1 MDELTILV
9 PKIYPPENNDI
20 VSNQLKN
27 IFSKL
32 KLDFKIKIY
41 WIVFQPYEFEQYS
54 MDESTIID
62 YHKFHDAIEIIDKFK
77 PDIIIT
83 EVVLGFN
90 GIAFST
96 AGKFRKIPVV
106 TISNPGN
113 NEKMSKKFQFKM
125 FLRLFFSQKILG
137 DVSDSNKKFGYF
149 IWALQRY
156 SFLIST
162 LKKCNKNIIELM
174 KFFWIYPRIQIFSN
188 TYFKMHPILSGDLN
202 ICFNKHHYDM
212 LLNSNFDKETLV
224 ITGDP
229 AYDHVYDQIQ
239 KISVS
244 SINTDKINILLCLSS
259 MHEHGWLSKE
269 EDDKIVLE
277 IIDIILQNPKFEI
290 ALKIHPFSSSYDEY
304 DLLLK
309 HTSHY
314 VKIYQKENTIELM
327 NNFHVMINYGSSN
340 VVIDTILSKKP
351 VVMYILNLN
360 KEFNRFY
367 DPNVIIG
374 CTKILELPDAIKKSM
389 EKTISNKSFTSYI
402 ENHIGRYDGK
412 SADRSVIEIK
422 KLLNNLKTKNHK
434 KI

>member
-20 VSNQLKN
+20 VSNELKN

-32 KLDFKIKIY
+32 KRDFKIKIY

-54 MDESTIID
+54 MDESTVID

-77 PDIIIT
+77 PDVIIT

-90 GIAFST
+90 GIAFAT

-113 NEKMSKKFQFKM
+113 NEKTSKNFQFKM
-125 FLRLFFSQKILG
+125 FVRLFLSQKILG
-137 DVSDSNKKFGYF
+137 DTSDSNKKFGFF

-162 LKKCNKNIIELM
+162 LKKCNKSTVELI

-212 LLNSNFDKETLV
+212 LLNSNFDKQTLV

-239 KISVS
+239 KIPKS
-244 SINTDKINILLCLSS
+244 SQNTDKIHVLLSLSS

-269 EDDKIVLE
+269 EDDKIVLD
-277 IIDIILQNPKFEI
+277 IIDIILQNPEFEI

-309 HTSHY
+309 QTSHN
-314 VKIYQKENTIELM
+314 VKIYQKENTMELM
-327 NNFHVMINYGSSN
+327 SDFDAMINYGSSN

-351 VVMYILNLN
+351 VVMYILNSN
-360 KEFNRFY
+360 EEFNRFY
-367 DPNVIIG
+367 DPNVMVG
-374 CTKILELPDAIKKSM
+374 CTEIIELPDAVKKSLQ
-389 EKTISNKSFTSYI
+389 KTISKDLLNVYI
-402 ENHIGRYDGK
+402 ENHIGKYDGK
-412 SADRSVIEIK
+412 SADRAATEIK
-422 KLLNNLKTKNHK
+422 KLLESIEDIKS
-434 KI
+434 

>member
-1 MDELTILV
+1 LNELTILV

-20 VSNQLKN
+20 VSNELKN

-41 WIVFQPYEFEQYS
+41 WVVFQPYEFEQYS
-54 MDESTIID
+54 MDDSIIID
-62 YHKFHDAIEIIDKFK
+62 YHKFNNAIEIIDKFK

-90 GIAFST
+90 GIAFAT

-113 NEKMSKKFQFKM
+113 NAKTSKNFQFKM
-125 FLRLFFSQKILG
+125 FLRLLFSQKILG
-137 DVSDSNKKFGYF
+137 DVSDSNKKFGFF
-149 IWALQRY
+149 IWALERY

-162 LKKCNKNIIELM
+162 LKKCNKNILELI

-202 ICFNKHHYDM
+202 ICFNKNHYEM
-212 LLNSNFDKETLV
+212 LLNSNFDKQTLV

-229 AYDHVYDQIQ
+229 AYDHIYEQIQ
-239 KISVS
+239 KIPKFSQ
-244 SINTDKINILLCLSS
+244 NTDKIRVLLSLSS

-269 EDDKIVLE
+269 KDDKIVLD

-290 ALKIHPFSSSYDEY
+290 SLKIHPFSSSFAEY

-309 HTSHY
+309 
-314 VKIYQKENTIELM
+314 Q
-327 NNFHVMINYGSSN
+327 
-340 VVIDTILSKKP
+340 DLSKRKH
-351 VVMYILNLN
+351 
-360 KEFNRFY
+360 NRI
-367 DPNVIIG
+367 N
-374 CTKILELPDAIKKSM
+374 E
-389 EKTISNKSFTSYI
+389 
-402 ENHIGRYDGK
+402 
-412 SADRSVIEIK
+412 
-422 KLLNNLKTKNHK
+422 
-434 KI
+434 

>member
-1 MDELTILV
+1 MKELVILV
-9 PKIYPPENNDI
+9 PKIYPPENKDI
-20 VSNQLKN
+20 VSNELKN

-54 MDESTIID
+54 IDDSVVID
-62 YHKFHDAIEIIDKFK
+62 YHKFNNAIEIIDKFK

-90 GIAFST
+90 GIAFAT

-125 FLRLFFSQKILG
+125 FVRLFFSQKILG
-137 DVSDSNKKFGYF
+137 DVSDSNKKFGFF
-149 IWALQRY
+149 IWALHRY

-162 LKKCNKNIIELM
+162 LKKCNKSAVELI

-202 ICFNKHHYDM
+202 ICFNKQHYDI
-212 LLNSNFDKETLV
+212 LLNSNFEKKTLV

-229 AYDHVYDQIQ
+229 AYDHIYDQIQ
-239 KISVS
+239 KISKFS
-244 SINTDKINILLCLSS
+244 QNPDKIHVLLSLSS

-269 EDDKIVLE
+269 EDDKIVLD
-277 IIDIILQNPKFEI
+277 IIDVILQNPKFEI

-309 HTSHY
+309 QTSHN

-327 NNFHVMINYGSSN
+327 NDFDVMINYGSSN
-340 VVIDTILSKKP
+340 VIMDVILSKKP
-351 VVMYILNLN
+351 VVMYILNSN
-360 KEFNRFY
+360 EEFNRFY

-374 CTKILELPDAIKKSM
+374 CTEILELPNAVKKSM
-389 EKTISNKSFTSYI
+389 KKTISNNSFTSYI

-412 SADRSVIEIK
+412 SADRAAMEIK
-422 KLLNNLKTKNHK
+422 KLFKNITDTKS
-434 KI
+434 